1 MERRFWSPPSILT
14 SLVLSGVTS
23 GVIGFP
29 PAAIAAPVNNV
40 PLEVRQV
47 LDNIEAAANDR
58 DLDRVM
64 GYYSPGFDSDT
75 GFNYSGLRQT
85 LSTLWQTYRSLTYD
99 IELLSWEA
107 VGGGVYTV
115 ETLTRVNGVTARSD
129 RELTLSAEVTSRQRL
144 QNGQVAYQQVLAE
157 TSRLSSGANPPQ
169 LQIQL
174 PTTLTPGQ
182 PFSFDTVVTE
192 PLQGR
197 SLMGAAVDEGVT
209 ATDFFVP
216 RPVVLDVLTAG
227 GLYKL
232 GTAPLSADQ
241 RWISAVIIRED
252 GLVVDTRR
260 VQILP

>member
-1 MERRFWSPPSILT
+1 MERRPWPFLWFLT
-14 SLVLSGVTS
+14 SLALGSTLGLPS
-23 GVIGFP
+23 
-29 PAAIAAPVNNV
+29 AAMAASISNA
-40 PLEVRQV
+40 PLEVQQT
-47 LDNIEAAANDR
+47 LENIEAAANDR

-64 GYYSPGFDSDT
+64 GYYSPAFDSDT
-75 GFNYSGLRQT
+75 GFDYAGLRQV
-85 LSTLWQTYRSLTYD
+85 LSTLWQTYRTLTYD

-107 VGGGVYTV
+107 MGAGIYTI
-115 ETLTRVNGVTARSD
+115 ETRTRVKGVELRSD

-169 LQIQL
+169 IEIQL

-182 PFSFDTVVTE
+182 FFSFDAVVRE

-197 SLMGAAVDEGVT
+197 SLMGAAVDEQVR
-209 ATDFFVP
+209 AIDFFVP
-216 RPVVLDVLTAG
+216 QSVVLDVLTAG

-232 GTAPLSADQ
+232 GTAPPIAGQ

-260 VQILP
+260 VQIQP